1 MFKENNKHRQ
11 KQLFSFDYFLPE
23 KKRKKLK
30 ESKEYA
36 FYQLILCKIDEKIF
50 SVLYSDKK
58 SRPNAPINVMLSS
71 LILKEKNGWSYKQLL
86 DRIDFDI
93 QIRTA
98 LGLQGLEETPFTE
111 PTIFDFQN
119 RLNDYNIKH
128 GVNLIEQVFDRLTNK
143 QLEDLNV
150 RADIQRS
157 DSFLVASNIRKY
169 SRLQLLIEG
178 ILRFYRVLKDEE
190 KKRINS
196 LISSYL
202 DKKTSGRYIY
212 DLSRDDIPKEFENI
226 GRIYLEIIERFRNNY
241 QDVDIYKILERLFE
255 EHFTVVEEK
264 VSIKSTDELS
274 SSIMQSPDDLDAT
287 YRKKRDQES
296 RGQLVNIT
304 ETANA
309 GNDIN
314 LICDICNAPNN
325 KDDSK
330 ILNGRIDKIKEKT
343 PELTELHTD
352 GAYGSEE
359 NDKKMEELEINHI
372 QTGVRGRK
380 SEVVMGI
387 EKKSDCEYEVSC
399 PNQKVKSSPTRK
411 RYKALFDNE
420 ICVNCKLRD
429 SCPTILL
436 KKNNKRVYYFSEVDY
451 LKNRRHRYIL
461 KIPEERRKLR
471 PNVEATVKEFKDRL
485 NHKGKLKVRGAFKT
499 SVWAYTIGIAINFG
513 RIYRYTNRHSLDFSS
528 ILSFFKEQLSNV
540 TRIINKVRLSLKVHH
555 NFWTNLKLNLNSQK
569 MVS

>member
-1 MFKENNKHRQ
+1 MFKENNRHRQ

-30 ESKEYA
+30 ESKECA

-93 QIRTA
+93 KIRTA

-190 KKRINS
+190 KESINS

-226 GRIYLEIIERFRNNY
+226 GRIYLEIIEIFRNNY

-304 ETANA
+304 ETANPD
-309 GNDIN
+309 NDIN

-330 ILNGRIDKIKEKT
+330 ILNERIDNIKEKT

-352 GAYGSEE
+352 GAYGSKE

-380 SEVVMGI
+380 SKVLIEI
-387 EKKSDCEYEVSC
+387 EKNGNCEYEVSC
-399 PNQKVKSSPTRK
+399 PNQEVKSSPARK
-411 RYKALFDNE
+411 HYKALFDNE
-420 ICVNCKLRD
+420 ICANCKLRD

-436 KKNNKRVYYFSEVDY
+436 KKNNKRVYYFTEKDY
-451 LKNRRHRYIL
+451 LKNSRHRKIL

-471 PNVEATVKEFKDRL
+471 SNVEATVKEFKDRL

-499 SVWAYTIGIAINFG
+499 SVWAYIPIS
-513 RIYRYTNRHSLDFSS
+513 RDY
-528 ILSFFKEQLSNV
+528 K
-540 TRIINKVRLSLKVHH
+540 
-555 NFWTNLKLNLNSQK
+555 FWSYIPVYQ
-569 MVS
+569 

>member
-11 KQLFSFDYFLPE
+11 KQLFDFDYFLPE

-36 FYQLILCKIDEKIF
+36 FYQSPDGSPIILCKIDEKIF

-93 QIRTA
+93 KIRTA

-111 PTIFDFQN
+111 PTI
-119 RLNDYNIKH
+119 
-128 GVNLIEQVFDRLTNK
+128 
-143 QLEDLNV
+143 
-150 RADIQRS
+150 
-157 DSFLVASNIRKY
+157 
-169 SRLQLLIEG
+169 IEG
-178 ILRFYRVLKDEE
+178 ILRFYRVFNDEDKE
-190 KKRINS
+190 KIRF

-202 DKKTSGRYIY
+202 DKGTSGRYIY
-212 DLSRDDIPKEFENI
+212 DLSRDDIPKELENI
-226 GRIYLEIIERFRNNY
+226 GRIYLEIIERFRDNY
-241 QDVDIYKILERLFE
+241 QNVDIYKILERLFD

-264 VSIKSTDELS
+264 VLIKSTDELS

-296 RGQLVNIT
+296 RGQLVNVT
-304 ETANA
+304 ETSNPD
-309 GNDIN
+309 NDIN

-330 ILNGRIDKIKEKT
+330 ILNERIDKIKEKT
-343 PELTELHTD
+343 PELVELHTD
-352 GAYGSEE
+352 GAYRTIRMDGSEE

-380 SEVVMGI
+380 SKVLMEI
-387 EKKSDCEYEVSC
+387 EKGDNFEYEVSC
-399 PNQKVKSSPTRK
+399 PNQKVKSTPTRK
-411 RYKALFDNE
+411 QNKVLFDNE
-420 ICVNCKLRD
+420 ICAKCKLRD

-436 KKNNKRVYYFSEVDY
+436 KKNNK
-451 LKNRRHRYIL
+451 
-461 KIPEERRKLR
+461 
-471 PNVEATVKEFKDRL
+471 
-485 NHKGKLKVRGAFKT
+485 
-499 SVWAYTIGIAINFG
+499 
-513 RIYRYTNRHSLDFSS
+513 
-528 ILSFFKEQLSNV
+528 
-540 TRIINKVRLSLKVHH
+540 
-555 NFWTNLKLNLNSQK
+555 
-569 MVS
+569 